1 MPILDNIEP
10 IELLNIVQKWG
21 YRGVFLGGC
30 IERKEG
36 SNIRPSA
43 HCHCAKNDKYKGW
56 ICFKSKKTERVIKQ
70 NGKSTLLFLHELAHL
85 GAMFISPSSNGYGKS
100 FKKALYSINGRR
112 LKYDHKF

>member
-1 MPILDNIEP
+1 MPTLDAIEP
-10 IELLNIVQKWG
+10 VDLLEKVWRWG

-43 HCHCAKNDKYKGW
+43 HCHCSKTDNYFGW
-56 ICFKSKKTERVIKQ
+56 ICFKSKKQERVVKA
-70 NGKSTLLFLHELAHL
+70 NNKPTLLFLHELAHL
-85 GAMFISPSSNGYGKS
+85 GAMAIKPYSNGYGKA
-100 FKKALYSINGRR
+100 FKEALYAIGGRR